1 MEIINNAL
9 EKLNINNNTIN
20 NALSKIEEKTQNFL
34 ETKLG
39 QVVNNAIDFGIKAIL
54 PEWLENDIIDIKDKV
69 FNDGFKEGV
78 QLAIDKAINMGKA
91 IEGIFTGNFESVSQI
106 KAVIKSGGLL
116 DTLSKLLDSVINYAK
131 EEGLINSRTAKLIKS
146 NKNLIMQNIENSID
160 NSLLDQAE
168 AIGKIEGYIEK
179 WQSYF
184 ENQDFIN
191 MKKIYNKIVK
201 QMEDVVPIKRVL
213 DKVEYVENLQ
223 QLIENNGNNFNLT
236 EEELELANILV

>member
-20 NALSKIEEKTQNFL
+20 NALSKIEEKKQNFL

-184 ENQDFIN
+184 ENQDFTN

-236 EEELELANILV
+236 EEELELANMLT

>member
-20 NALSKIEEKTQNFL
+20 NALSKIEEKKQNFL

-168 AIGKIEGYIEK
+168 TIGKIDGYIEK

-223 QLIENNGNNFNLT
+223 QLIENNGNNFQLT
-236 EEELELANILV
+236 EEELELANMLV

>member
-1 MEIINNAL
+1 MEILNESLNKLNNSINNSL
-9 EKLNINNNTIN
+9 T
-20 NALSKIEEKTQNFL
+20 KIHEGTQNFL

-39 QVVNNAIDFGIKAIL
+39 QVVNSAIDFGLKAVL
-54 PEWLENDIIDIKDKV
+54 PDWLEEDFIDVKNTI

-131 EEGLINSRTAKLIKS
+131 DEKLINASTARLIKS

-160 NSLLDQAE
+160 NSLMEQAD
-168 AIGKIEGYIEK
+168 AISKIDGYIEK
-179 WQSYF
+179 WQKYF
-184 ENQDFIN
+184 EKEDFDN
-191 MKKIYNKIVK
+191 MKKTYNKIEK
-201 QMEDVVPIKRVL
+201 QMENVVPIKSVL
-213 DKVEYVENLQ
+213 EKVEYVENLQ

-236 EEELELANILV
+236 EEELELANLLV

>member
-191 MKKIYNKIVK
+191 MKKIYNKRVK

>member
-20 NALSKIEEKTQNFL
+20 NALSKIEEKKQNFL

-236 EEELELANILV
+236 EEELELANMLV

>member
-20 NALSKIEEKTQNFL
+20 NALSKIEEKKQNFL

-160 NSLLDQAE
+160 NSLLNQAE

-184 ENQDFIN
+184 ENQDFTN
-191 MKKIYNKIVK
+191 MKIIYNKIVK

-236 EEELELANILV
+236 EEELELANMLT

>member
-20 NALSKIEEKTQNFL
+20 NALSKIEEKKQNFL

>member
-236 EEELELANILV
+236 EEELELANMLV